1 MEDARTSARPALLD
15 KRRGAG
21 RSVYGPSSEPLGRP
35 RSSWVALTPALL
47 SPPAP
52 APGRLPSLGWFVR
65 YGDTFKEVVLKSAP
79 AGLGS
84 SGGWRASWTRDV
96 LQQ

>member
-1 MEDARTSARPALLD
+1 MGPGEAEDARTSARPALLD
-15 KRRGAG
+15 MRRGSG
-21 RSVYGPSSEPLGRP
+21 RSAYDGPPSEPLGRP
-35 RSSWVALTPALL
+35 RSRRPSFH
-47 SPPAP
+47 PPPLAS
-52 APGRLPSLGWFVR
+52 GRLPSLGWFVS

-84 SGGWRASWTRDV
+84 LGASWTRDV